1 MKYVTCV
8 ILWRPVRN
16 EQNSILIYR
25 AVYYTDLMLTI
36 VVIPG
41 YIGEGADW
49 KVHGAWKTG
58 KLQSHAQA
66 KNMVLY

>member
-49 KVHGAWKTG
+49 KVHGA
-58 KLQSHAQA
+58 
-66 KNMVLY
+66 